1 MNQHQDAE
9 KMADKNCKASPQC
22 VDQCLPSSTNTNPI
36 DTPLKAS
43 STISS
48 SINETTPF
56 LTPSTSMS
64 STNYLPSYSTIVP
77 PDGPFPVCSFTF
89 PSRPSARSSRFY
101 PSSRSITQFECENLK
116 STKVVRTLGLKKE
129 HTSSEYEDEDATI
142 QAERQNI
149 ESKKVRRTL
158 GLQSPKLNQ
167 EGNGNGKVKSTT
179 PNPSARRAS
188 ALLNS
193 KRSRLGISK
202 DITITFPPRY
212 LRTTSMSASQLKYQK
227 SLSRDQ
233 NEAENGGSSSSSG
246 NDDISPRSSPRL
258 FKRYGSHCLFS
269 FSFPCSCLMMMV
281 LWFAVIAAACVGFAW
296 VLLRIQGRV

>member
-1 MNQHQDAE
+1 MNQHQGAE
-9 KMADKNCKASPQC
+9 KMADENCKASPQR

-36 DTPLKAS
+36 NTPSKAS
-43 STISS
+43 STA

-64 STNYLPSYSTIVP
+64 STSYLPSYSTIVP
-77 PDGPFPVCSFTF
+77 PDGPFPVCSYTF
-89 PSRPSARSSRFY
+89 PSRPSARSSRSY
-101 PSSRSITQFECENLK
+101 PSSRSITQSDRENLK
-116 STKVVRTLGLKKE
+116 ATKAIRTLGLKNDLNN
-129 HTSSEYEDEDATI
+129 SEYEDEDATI
-142 QAERQNI
+142 QAERENLD
-149 ESKKVRRTL
+149 SKKVRRTL

-167 EGNGNGKVKSTT
+167 EENGNGKVKSTI

-188 ALLNS
+188 ALLSS

>member
-1 MNQHQDAE
+1 MDQHQSAE
-9 KMADKNCKASPQC
+9 KMADQDCKASPQR
-22 VDQCLPSSTNTNPI
+22 VHQCLPSSTNTNPI

-43 STISS
+43 STT
-48 SINETTPF
+48 SINERTPF

-64 STNYLPSYSTIVP
+64 STRYLPSYSTIVP
-77 PDGPFPVCSFTF
+77 PDGPFPVCSYTF
-89 PSRPSARSSRFY
+89 PSRPSARSSRSY
-101 PSSRSITQFECENLK
+101 PSSRSTTQSERENLK
-116 STKVVRTLGLKKE
+116 STKVIRALGLKNE
-129 HTSSEYEDEDATI
+129 LTNSEYEEENATI
-142 QAERQNI
+142 QAEHQNL
-149 ESKKVRRTL
+149 ESKRVRRTL
-158 GLQSPKLNQ
+158 RIQSPKLNQ

-193 KRSRLGISK
+193 KRSRLGISN

-233 NEAENGGSSSSSG
+233 NDAENGGSSSSSG

-281 LWFAVIAAACVGFAW
+281 LWFAVIVAACVGFAW
-296 VLLRIQGRV
+296 VISWLQGRA